1 MINNFPLVHHSNI
14 SPGGFLLPKETQ
26 IILKNSEEDAEKISG
41 LTFSSSLYMP
51 TQKWPPGPQIAINY
65 DISWLQGAHLGLDP
79 SLLLNIQQ
87 LPLFTSKAAASRGGF
102 QEGNYT
108 AR

>member
-1 MINNFPLVHHSNI
+1 M
-14 SPGGFLLPKETQ
+14 LLT
-26 IILKNSEEDAEKISG
+26 
-41 LTFSSSLYMP
+41 LYVP

-65 DISWLQGAHLGLDP
+65 DISWLQGAHLGPDP

-102 QEGNYT
+102 QEGNYI
-108 AR
+108 ARWNEAAECLGPECSDCNKY